1 MTTQYRAIVL
11 SALFSLSMPLVA
23 KDKVTNV
30 FDAPPARVYDAVY
43 RYAQRHGKIKWADEK
58 RFTLNGVVFVPG
70 GNWDMKKDFDCT
82 ISVEA
87 TEDGK
92 KSIVDV
98 VGTFPAEQQ
107 SLVGSFGAGPAVK
120 VLKAIREE
128 FDRETAQLPK
138 NDGTGSVPQQVVAE
152 KAVEH
157 TGVSD
162 VSVKSTP
169 EGAEITVDGKFA
181 GNTPSMLKLPA
192 GDHSFLV
199 TAKGFQPWQRTVTLN
214 SGASITVNATLES
227 EPGQA
232 QR

>member
-1 MTTQYRAIVL
+1 MKMPYKAIV
-11 SALFSLSMPLVA
+11 AWMFFVVAVPLIA
-23 KDKVTNV
+23 KSKVSNV
-30 FDAPPARVYDAVY
+30 FDAPPARVYDSVY

-98 VGTFPAEQQ
+98 VGTFPAKQQ

-128 FDRETAQLPK
+128 FDREAAQLLK

-152 KAVEH
+152 KAV
-157 TGVSD
+157 VSD

-227 EPGQA
+227 EAGQV
-232 QR
+232 QH